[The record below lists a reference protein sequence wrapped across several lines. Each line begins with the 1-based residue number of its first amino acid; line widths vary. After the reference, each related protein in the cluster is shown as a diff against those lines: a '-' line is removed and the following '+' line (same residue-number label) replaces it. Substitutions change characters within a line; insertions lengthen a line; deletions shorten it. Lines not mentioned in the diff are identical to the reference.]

1 MQFTKK
7 LDEWDYDFVKSIVDS
22 RCPEDDRLEYKEEY
36 PSSNRGRDKLEHE
49 ICAFA
54 NTAGGYIIFGVEEDS
69 DKIHPKDVIGI
80 GPRQGIDN
88 DITNFCGRI
97 TPRVTP
103 KISEPIKIPNS
114 DQVVVVVY
122 ISESKEVHQASDNKY
137 YVRINSKKE
146 PASHYTVQ
154 KLFKKEYEFKEIINK
169 EIEDRLHGFE
179 NRGAWLNIIVFPY
192 GFKENLI
199 PIFQEDSAK
208 LNRDTIDFLRRE
220 QTLLGS
226 YDDKSKQFS
235 YLLYKQNPDEERPYE
250 YMEVFHNGL
259 IEYGR
264 KSDIRVSEETLPIPL
279 RNIEEILKKAL
290 EYSER
295 VYSFSGHD
303 GKLRIV
309 FSLNNIKQ
317 RQLLCSS
324 WDFTFAD
331 VYEPPRYP
339 EENLI
344 IQRDENIS
352 DIRNDLERI
361 ISSMRAELMRGW
373 GVGIFD

>member
-1 MQFTKK
+1 MKK
-7 LDEWDYDFVKSIVDS
+7 IDDWDYDFVKSIVDS
-22 RCPEDDRLEYKEEY
+22 RSPEDDRLEYKEEY
-36 PSSNRGRDKLEHE
+36 PSDNTERNKLEHE

-169 EIEDRLHGFE
+169 EIKDRLRRFK

-199 PIFQEDSAK
+199 PILQEDSAK
-208 LNRDTIDFLRRE
+208 LNRDTIAFLIRE
-220 QTLLGS
+220 KEPTLLGS
-226 YDDKSKQFS
+226 CDYKPKQFS
-235 YLLYKQNPDEERPYE
+235 YLLYKPNPNEEQPLVYI
-250 YMEVFHNGL
+250 EVFHNGL

-264 KSDIRVSEETLPIPL
+264 KSDIRVSEETLPITL
-279 RNIEEILKKAL
+279 RRVEEILRGAL
-290 EYSER
+290 KYSEK

-309 FSLNNIKQ
+309 FSLNNIQQ
-317 RQLLCSS
+317 RQLDYSS
-324 WDFTFAD
+324 DYTF
-331 VYEPPRYP
+331 ERPRYP
-339 EENLI
+339 EDNLI
-344 IQRDENIS
+344 IQRDENII
-352 DIRNDLERI
+352 DIKNDLDRI
-361 ISSMRAELMRGW
+361 IDSMSAELMRGW